1 MSSSTS
7 SSEKNTRISAR
18 RWLALFFGAFLL
30 FLAAFTA
37 FNVFLL
43 SRPASISDEEERR
56 LTAHKIF
63 SPDRYDMVIS
73 GSSRINFGLDPETMR
88 TYLPGLRIYN
98 CAMFGGAVNREILE
112 YLETRKIDWDASGRK
127 IVLIEFSPR
136 VMFFSLRTN
145 KSYRSMLSKSPDEIR
160 HLLDDSGRGRFSLFN
175 LFLPVTRDRWNMRRA
190 SDPSTVPHC
199 HMDTGWYE
207 VVNISE
213 EPREGI
219 EKRLRNGKRDE
230 QFPERFEIGKSLDEI
245 LERTRA
251 WTARGVLVIGVEPPV
266 APELRQMEERLG
278 RYDRED
284 AVSRFRQAGG
294 IFIPVT
300 GKYEVVLGGSHLDS
314 VEAKKFSAEV
324 AKKIAACLRETP

>member
-1 MSSSTS
+1 MSSSIF
-7 SSEKNTRISAR
+7 SSEKNARKSAR
-18 RWLALFFGAFLL
+18 RWLAVFSGVFLL
-30 FLAAFTA
+30 FLAAFAA

-43 SRPASISDEEERR
+43 SQPASISDEDERR

-63 SPDRYDMVIS
+63 SPERYDMVIS
-73 GSSRINFGLDPETMR
+73 GSSRINFGIDPDTMR
-88 TYLPGLRIYN
+88 TCLPGVRIYN

-112 YLETRKIDWDASGRK
+112 YLETRKIDWKKPGRK

-136 VMFFSLRTN
+136 VMFSSLRTN
-145 KSYRSMLSKSPDEIR
+145 GSYRSMLSKSPDEIR
-160 HLLDDSGRGRFSLFN
+160 HLLDDPGRGRFSLFD
-175 LFLPVTRDRWNMRRA
+175 LFLPLNRKRWNMRRA
-190 SDPSTVPHC
+190 PDPSVIPHC

-213 EPREGI
+213 DPREGL

-230 QFPERFEIGKSLDEI
+230 QYPERFETGKSLNEI
-245 LERTRA
+245 LEKTRE
-251 WTARGVLVIGVEPPV
+251 WTARGVLVVGVEPPI

-284 AVSRFRQAGG
+284 AVSRFREAGG
-294 IFIPVT
+294 FFIPVT
-300 GKYEVVLGGSHLDS
+300 EKYEVVLGGSHLDS

-324 AKKIAACLRETP
+324 AEKIAARLRENP